1 MQSVQQCIGFIS
13 ISYLYS
19 FFLFFFQVFYI
30 TLMWNQPNVLLLK
43 NFLLQDY
50 ATYVNIIIY
59 YSFCV
64 KTGSDR
70 LKPSQE
76 IKGALQRW
84 FWWSWY
90 SCMSSLY
97 GLFGE
102 VSYCCTLPF
111 SMLKKCKKKSMAS
124 SWYSAANHSLI
135 HFLQDYLFATFSHI
149 GIHFFCHCI
158 YTCVQIQTSFNLCQK
173 N

>member
-1 MQSVQQCIGFIS
+1 MSNFKHFYLIEDTSGWPSQELSEQSLLFDLTICHCCYYEPCSCS
-13 ISYLYS
+13 I
-19 FFLFFFQVFYI
+19 YI
-30 TLMWNQPNVLLLK
+30 
-43 NFLLQDY
+43 
-50 ATYVNIIIY
+50 NIIIY

-102 VSYCCTLPF
+102 VSYSCTLPF

-149 GIHFFCHCI
+149 GVYFFCHCF
-158 YTCVQIQTSFNLCQK
+158 YTHVQIQTSFNLCQK

>member
-1 MQSVQQCIGFIS
+1 M
-13 ISYLYS
+13 
-19 FFLFFFQVFYI
+19 
-30 TLMWNQPNVLLLK
+30 LLLK

-50 ATYVNIIIY
+50 VTYVNIIIY

-64 KTGSDR
+64 KTGPDR

-102 VSYCCTLPF
+102 VSYSCTLPF

-135 HFLQDYLFATFSHI
+135 HSSKTIFLQLFHILAFTFFVIASI
-149 GIHFFCHCI
+149 LMWKFKPAL
-158 YTCVQIQTSFNLCQK
+158 TCQEN
-173 N
+173 

>member
-1 MQSVQQCIGFIS
+1 M
-13 ISYLYS
+13 
-19 FFLFFFQVFYI
+19 
-30 TLMWNQPNVLLLK
+30 LLLK

-50 ATYVNIIIY
+50 VTYVNIIIY

-64 KTGSDR
+64 KTGPDR

-102 VSYCCTLPF
+102 VSYSCTLPL
-111 SMLKKCKKKSMAS
+111 SMLKKCKKKSVAS

-149 GIHFFCHCI
+149 GIHFFVIASVLMCKFKPAL
-158 YTCVQIQTSFNLCQK
+158 TCVRKTNLWEAVPSFWSGAES
-173 N
+173 

>member
-1 MQSVQQCIGFIS
+1 M
-13 ISYLYS
+13 
-19 FFLFFFQVFYI
+19 
-30 TLMWNQPNVLLLK
+30 LLLK

-50 ATYVNIIIY
+50 VAYVNIIIY

-64 KTGSDR
+64 KTGPDR

-102 VSYCCTLPF
+102 VSYSCTLPF
-111 SMLKKCKKKSMAS
+111 SMLKKGKKSQWLVHDTQQQTILLYIS
-124 SWYSAANHSLI
+124 SKTI
-135 HFLQDYLFATFSHI
+135 FLQLFHIFAFTFCVIASI
-149 GIHFFCHCI
+149 LMCKFKPAL
-158 YTCVQIQTSFNLCQK
+158 TCVRKTSLWEAVPSFWSGAES
-173 N
+173 

>member
-1 MQSVQQCIGFIS
+1 M
-13 ISYLYS
+13 
-19 FFLFFFQVFYI
+19 
-30 TLMWNQPNVLLLK
+30 LLLK

-50 ATYVNIIIY
+50 VTYVNIIIY

-64 KTGSDR
+64 KTGPDR

-102 VSYCCTLPF
+102 VSFSCTLPF

-124 SWYSAANHSLI
+124 SMILSSKPFSYTFPPRLSFCNFFTYWRSLFRSLHLYSCANSNQL
-135 HFLQDYLFATFSHI
+135 
-149 GIHFFCHCI
+149 
-158 YTCVQIQTSFNLCQK
+158 
-173 N
+173 

>member
-1 MQSVQQCIGFIS
+1 MAGHPRSWVNKAFCLTWQFAIAVIMS
-13 ISYLYS
+13 
-19 FFLFFFQVFYI
+19 
-30 TLMWNQPNVLLLK
+30 P
-43 NFLLQDY
+43 
-50 ATYVNIIIY
+50 VNIIIY

-102 VSYCCTLPF
+102 VSYSCTLPF
-111 SMLKKCKKKSMAS
+111 SMLKKCKESQWLVHDTQQQTILLYIS
-124 SWYSAANHSLI
+124 SKI
-135 HFLQDYLFATFSHI
+135 IFLQLFHILAFTFLVIASI
-149 GIHFFCHCI
+149 LMCKFKPAL
-158 YTCVQIQTSFNLCQK
+158 TCVRKTNLWEAVPSFWSGAES
-173 N
+173 